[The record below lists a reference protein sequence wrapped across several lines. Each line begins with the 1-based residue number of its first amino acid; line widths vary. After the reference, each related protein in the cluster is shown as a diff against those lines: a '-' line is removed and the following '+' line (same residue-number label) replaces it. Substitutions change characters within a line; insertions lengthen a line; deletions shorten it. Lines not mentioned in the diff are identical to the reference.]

1 MEKVLVMTIIMSSF
15 IPKMLCAEN
24 LESSTAAPLAQATFN
39 PNEKSKD
46 LENNSFLK
54 AVGNY
59 LSDDKTSKENEP
71 KNQVQ
76 GYISQPMYP
85 IYPSY
90 NAGGYFYPGVN
101 PNAVAQT
108 NNDVQSTNYFSA
120 VLPVAQVIINFF
132 NIIKYTR
139 TL

>member
-15 IPKMLCAEN
+15 IPKMLCAED
-24 LESSTAAPLAQATFN
+24 LESSTATPLTQATFK
-39 PNEKSKD
+39 PNEKSTN
-46 LENNSFLK
+46 LEKNSFLN
-54 AVGNY
+54 AVENY
-59 LSDDKTSKENEP
+59 LSDGKNSKEIES

-120 VLPVAQVIINFF
+120 VLPVAQVIIYY

-139 TL
+139 PL